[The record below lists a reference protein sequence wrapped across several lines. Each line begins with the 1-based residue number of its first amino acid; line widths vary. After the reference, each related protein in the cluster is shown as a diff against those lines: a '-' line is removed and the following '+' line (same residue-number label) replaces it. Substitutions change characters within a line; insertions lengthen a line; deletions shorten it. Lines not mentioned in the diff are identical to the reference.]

1 MILDE
6 QNTFQIRCDSYSDGD
21 RELDDD
27 LALHQVEDEF
37 YENDELPQLDVA
49 EDFLDAHDVVNEIE
63 QRDLEVLTA
72 KPSIS
77 EMPANVSQPS
87 DDVPQVEETPE
98 PQKIVRSDEL
108 TGMYY
113 ERSDTSNQKQQDAAS
128 AEDLQ
133 EIVTEIAVDNTQEA
147 IIKKNLDVIW
157 SHFHGNPNPGVALMA
172 LEALASKIRQDMN
185 ISKQVGKGT

>member
-1 MILDE
+1 M
-6 QNTFQIRCDSYSDGD
+6 
-21 RELDDD
+21 
-27 LALHQVEDEF
+27 
-37 YENDELPQLDVA
+37 DVA

-147 IIKKNLDVIW
+147 VIKQNLDVIW